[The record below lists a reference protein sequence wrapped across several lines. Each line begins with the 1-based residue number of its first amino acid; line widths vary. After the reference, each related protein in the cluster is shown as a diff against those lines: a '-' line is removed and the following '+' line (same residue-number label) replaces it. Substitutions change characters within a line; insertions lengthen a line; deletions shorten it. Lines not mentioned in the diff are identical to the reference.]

1 MASPTIFMQRITED
15 SKPTFFN
22 VWRQQDYN
30 GKDPSFNVWK
40 RLALGTML
48 IKNIKIFLA
57 NYSQKVLEA
66 AQLLSV

>member
-1 MASPTIFMQRITED
+1 MASPTMFMQRITED

-22 VWRQQDYN
+22 DWRQRDYN
-30 GKDPSFNVWK
+30 GKDLSCNVWQ